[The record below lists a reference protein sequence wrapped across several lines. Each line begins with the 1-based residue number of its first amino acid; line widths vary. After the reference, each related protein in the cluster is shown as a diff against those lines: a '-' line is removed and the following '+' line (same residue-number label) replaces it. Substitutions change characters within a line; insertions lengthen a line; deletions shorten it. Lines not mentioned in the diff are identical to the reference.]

1 MSNIQVYKQPLLAV
15 IEQETKI
22 REMPNEERLMK
33 CTQIVANLLL
43 DLGVGSKS
51 DPQQHLRVIKFL
63 ADDCGKYSVKEVE
76 YAFKLAIQ
84 GKIGVDLFQQINVLV
99 VGKVL
104 KAYDD
109 YKTEKLRNF
118 RANKSLT
125 IDKEKTMS
133 NEEILVI
140 NNSIAKEALDL
151 FLDHGIVNTDK
162 IYVYDV
168 LKKMGYMSDDLDYMN
183 SVKKDAVEILK
194 NEYENK
200 KATSVDEKRE
210 FKSIL
215 KEIKSE
221 KGGKLINKCRELAI
235 TDFFRKIT
243 SDSELLN
250 EFKNK
255 IK

>member
-1 MSNIQVYKQPLLAV
+1 MSNIQVYKPPMLAV
-15 IEQETKI
+15 IEQETKL
-22 REMPNEERLMK
+22 REMPDEERLMK

-125 IDKEKTMS
+125 INKEKSMS

-151 FLDHGIVNTDK
+151 FVEYGIVNTDK
-162 IYVYDV
+162 IYVYDL
-168 LKKMGYMSDDLDYMN
+168 LKKMGYMSNDPKYMN
-183 SVKKDAVEILK
+183 SVKKDAVDVLK

-215 KEIKSE
+215 KEIKLE
-221 KGGKLINKCRELAI
+221 KGGKLINKCRELALY
-235 TDFFRKIT
+235 DFFRKIT
-243 SDSELLN
+243 SNEELLN

-255 IK
+255 I

>member
-1 MSNIQVYKQPLLAV
+1 MSNIQIYKQPLLAV

-51 DPQQHLRVIKFL
+51 DPQQHLRVISFL